1 MSAVA
6 ATSVGQP
13 VADLELSRAWLVDP
27 AGGREGPGEIIVTNG
42 VLEAV
47 NWLEGEEAAGV
58 DERGVVVAPAFTDL
72 HAHFREPGNEA
83 AETIATGTAAAAHGG
98 FGTVCLMPNTDPP
111 VDGREGMARLDSVV
125 AGLSSPVRVLAYGA
139 VTARSAGEELAS
151 LPMRASS
158 GTRTMARPYDQPQ
171 SSGVRSCTEGCSGCP
186 SWTMRKTSA
195 SRQAPKRTR
204 AS

>member
-47 NWLEGEEAAGV
+47 NWLEGDEAAGV

-98 FGTVCLMPNTDPP
+98 FGTVCLMPNTDPRST
-111 VDGREGMARLDSVV
+111 VERAWLDSIPSLP
-125 AGLSSPVRVLAYGA
+125 ACRR
-139 VTARSAGEELAS
+139 RSAC
-151 LPMRASS
+151 LPTAL
-158 GTRTMARPYDQPQ
+158 
-171 SSGVRSCTEGCSGCP
+171 
-186 SWTMRKTSA
+186 
-195 SRQAPKRTR
+195 
-204 AS
+204 